1 MRRRPVSSS
10 KYFAYFIKGTEP
22 EQVCYGKEIYKEQN
36 AGHEKP
42 AAPPISGKSGGKN
55 GLKKEN
61 KLFRGI
67 DEPPGLHGSPG
78 VFPIAGAVP
87 FSARLM
93 NGPKALDHGF
103 SENRQERA

>member
-1 MRRRPVSSS
+1 MERKSIRS
-10 KYFAYFIKGTEP
+10 KTPGTKSP
-22 EQVCYGKEIYKEQN
+22 
-36 AGHEKP
+36 P
-42 AAPPISGKSGGKN
+42 LPPISGKSGGKN

-78 VFPIAGAVP
+78 CFPIAGAVP

-93 NGPKALDHGF
+93 NG
-103 SENRQERA
+103 RQSP